1 MTESLALNIP
11 PASATDAGGFD
22 FLSLGAMVH
31 RLDPGVVPMRKAKEC
46 TIHISGGE
54 YNVAAN
60 LADCFGLRTAIAT
73 AMVDHPLGD
82 LVRQNIRAMGV
93 QGIYKEFTHN
103 GVDGP
108 NIATV
113 YSDRGQGIRP
123 PVVFYNRSQEAAGLL
138 KPGDFPW
145 DQLLQGTRW
154 FHSGGIFAALS
165 ESTPELIVEA
175 MTAARA
181 AGAVVSFDL
190 NFRNLLWKK
199 RGTREAAQATLR
211 KIVGLVDVLV
221 GNEEDL
227 QQGLGIA
234 GPDITGDAKLDP
246 SVFFGMIDQVRKTF
260 PQLKVL
266 ATTLREVHSTTR
278 HTWSAVAW
286 AEGRDYLAP
295 HCDLDVLDR
304 VGGGDGFASGFF
316 AGLLEGLSVEESL
329 HRGWAHGALLTT
341 YQGDTTMATRAL
353 VDAIQKGGGARIE
366 R

>member
-1 MTESLALNIP
+1 MTEPLALHVP
-11 PASATDAGGFD
+11 PAVTAGENGFD
-22 FLSLGAMVH
+22 LLALGAMVH
-31 RLDPGVVPMRKAKEC
+31 RLDPGIVPMRKATC
-46 TIHISGGE
+46 CDIHVSGGE

-60 LADCFGLRTAIAT
+60 LADCFGLRTAVAT

-82 LVRQNIRAMGV
+82 LVRQQVRAMGV
-93 QGIYKEFTHN
+93 QGIYKEFAHN

-123 PVVFYNRSQEAAGLL
+123 PVVFYNRSQEAAALL
-138 KPGDFPW
+138 KVGDFQW
-145 DQLLQGTRW
+145 KELLQQTRW
-154 FHSGGIFAALS
+154 LHTGGIFAALS
-165 ESTPELIVEA
+165 DSTPEVILEA
-175 MTAARA
+175 MTAARE

-199 RGTREAAQATLR
+199 RGSREEAQATLR
-211 KIVGLVDVLV
+211 KIVSLVDVLV

-227 QQGLGIA
+227 QHGLGIV
-234 GPDITGDAKLDP
+234 GPKISGDAKLDP
-246 SVFFGMIDQVRKTF
+246 GVFFGMIDEVRRAF
-260 PQLKVL
+260 PQIKVL
-266 ATTLREVHSTTR
+266 ATTLREVHSTAR

-295 HCDLDVLDR
+295 HCELDVLDR
-304 VGGGDGFASGFF
+304 VGGGDGFASGFI
-316 AGLLEGLSVEESL
+316 AGLLEGLTLEEAL

-341 YQGDTTMATRAL
+341 YPGDTTMATRQL
-353 VDAIQKGGGARIE
+353 VEAIHKGRGARIE

>member
-11 PASATDAGGFD
+11 PALATDAGGFD

-154 FHSGGIFAALS
+154 LHSGGIFAALS

-199 RGTREAAQATLR
+199 QGTREAAQATLR

-227 QQGLGIA
+227 QQA
-234 GPDITGDAKLDP
+234 STCRE
-246 SVFFGMIDQVRKTF
+246 STRVR
-260 PQLKVL
+260 
-266 ATTLREVHSTTR
+266 
-278 HTWSAVAW
+278 
-286 AEGRDYLAP
+286 
-295 HCDLDVLDR
+295 
-304 VGGGDGFASGFF
+304 
-316 AGLLEGLSVEESL
+316 
-329 HRGWAHGALLTT
+329 ALLPPLRRRL
-341 YQGDTTMATRAL
+341 RARRREPCS
-353 VDAIQKGGGARIE
+353 VKYVFGIVVSFQKTAWHPRHFLCSLIF
-366 R
+366 RSV